1 MAAIFH
7 LSKQEEEG
15 EGLYE
20 HKDNVGEKA
29 SRSLSL
35 SLLSP
40 YQIENNNLESSID

>member
-40 YQIENNNLESSID
+40 FPQDPFSKGYTL